1 MHELRKAYI
10 AKCKELGHT
19 IRGDKDPEKT
29 LIAAQKVAR
38 LGLSYAEYME
48 LAFALLKSL
57 CEYNGWKYPWY
68 NVAISD
74 STIQRIEKL
83 MQLET
88 GRVDKKP
95 ASKLQSEKQLAEE
108 YQYLTEYLAWASGEA
123 EKPTRTIYTDKE
135 IKHKAATQF
144 CRNYGISPIITNY
157 NRLAQLFHDSKSRS
171 HQSN

>member
-1 MHELRKAYI
+1 MHSLREAYI

-68 NVAISD
+68 NVVISD
-74 STIQRIEKL
+74 STINRIEKL
-83 MQLET
+83 INWKQVELIII
-88 GRVDKKP
+88 RLYSQKC
-95 ASKLQSEKQLAEE
+95 SLQRS
-108 YQYLTEYLAWASGEA
+108 T
-123 EKPTRTIYTDKE
+123 
-135 IKHKAATQF
+135 
-144 CRNYGISPIITNY
+144 NISQNT
-157 NRLAQLFHDSKSRS
+157 
-171 HQSN
+171 